1 MIQQN
6 TLMTYFYRLLNN
18 KTTISIW
25 FHECIKKMHPYKNK
39 KLLAGRGGVCFC
51 REVHKLSTCKIIMC
65 ILTEAQY
72 KKCYKLFFT
81 WGMCKELSPVRYSG
95 DLWNISRCE
104 FCTCDQGRVLCHN
117 ASCESTVCFKVTE
130 IQCNYMKFIT
140 KYNFFFLYCT

>member
-6 TLMTYFYRLLNN
+6 TLLTYFYRLLNN
-18 KTTISIW
+18 KTIISIW
-25 FHECIKKMHPYKNK
+25 FHECVKKHPYKNK
-39 KLLAGRGGVCFC
+39 KLLAWRGGNCFC
-51 REVHKLSTCKIIMC
+51 REVHKLSTCKLIMC

-72 KKCYKLFFT
+72 KKCYKLLFT

-130 IQCNYMKFIT
+130 MATWKL
-140 KYNFFFLYCT
+140 YN